1 MGKIKSA
8 FEKAMEKADLVQK
21 ASPDQLKRIEYVSSG
36 NTIGARYIRGDVRD
50 LSAELSSYDTETR
63 AHLVTGVKE
72 TLARN
77 LSLPL
82 DPQSKNTVD
91 KALKGLLELVGDKA
105 DIKQVCDQIAH
116 LLTYYEG
123 ASQQEYL
130 RFKQE
135 FAALLNDPRNP
146 LAMQIGPGFS
156 GDIERL
162 PQFREE
168 WRKVRGQLDRQY
180 EQALSDQK
188 QMLLNQR

>member
-63 AHLVTGVKE
+63 AHLVTGIKE

-82 DPQSKNTVD
+82 DPQSKQTVE
-91 KALKGLLELVGDKA
+91 KALKGLLELFGDKA
-105 DIKQVCDQIAH
+105 DIKQVCDQIVH
-116 LLTYYEG
+116 LLTYYEE

-146 LAMQIGPGFS
+146 LAKQIGPGFS